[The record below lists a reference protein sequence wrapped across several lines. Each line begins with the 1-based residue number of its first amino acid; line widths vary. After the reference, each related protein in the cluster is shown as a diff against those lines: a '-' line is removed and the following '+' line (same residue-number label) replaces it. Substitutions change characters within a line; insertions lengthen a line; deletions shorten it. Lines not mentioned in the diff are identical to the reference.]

1 MPVVRSLITR
11 LRSLPEHAWRTRK
24 LPETAINL
32 RRAVE
37 TARSPEHFLF
47 VEVPEALGLPPFEDE
62 TFNEERFEAF
72 FQRLNAALDA
82 LANATPRLLAWA
94 RDLWLEACAL
104 PADDEGWQMFR
115 QQAEKLAPRVTHPTL
130 IPLLKRAV
138 ESADPASAL
147 ESVLALLANRP
158 VRAWTDADA
167 ERFAAQAQ
175 HVGRL
180 FREESDDADGLPA
193 ELQTRSRQIAKQIN
207 AYLSGLNE
215 DPQVLRSALHELLRE
230 LT

>member
-1 MPVVRSLITR
+1 
-11 LRSLPEHAWRTRK
+11 
-24 LPETAINL
+24 
-32 RRAVE
+32 
-37 TARSPEHFLF
+37 
-47 VEVPEALGLPPFEDE
+47 
-62 TFNEERFEAF
+62 
-72 FQRLNAALDA
+72 
-82 LANATPRLLAWA
+82 
-94 RDLWLEACAL
+94 
-104 PADDEGWQMFR
+104 
-115 QQAEKLAPRVTHPTL
+115 
-130 IPLLKRAV
+130 
-138 ESADPASAL
+138 
-147 ESVLALLANRP
+147 LLANRP

-193 ELQTRSRQIAKQIN
+193 ELQTRSRQVAKQIN